1 MACGACSKRREQQ
14 QQQGVASVHP
24 KGSQIAIGRPMVSV
38 GVAER
43 CQKCGWPMRRVH
55 KFDREKRQPTL
66 ALVCIN
72 NHCRFSQ

>member
-1 MACGACSKRREQQ
+1 MACGACGKRREQQ
-14 QQQGVASVHP
+14 GASVAP
-24 KGSQIAIGRPMVSV
+24 KGSHIAIGRPVISV

-43 CQKCGWPMRRVH
+43 CPKCGWPMRRVH